1 MRTRNGILNGPC
13 SAEDN
18 INHIRMV
25 SLFLHLGAL
34 RNSENFLLSRSPSGN
49 SDGLIRVDF
58 ISTKIRSEARGVS
71 RCVSSDQNIIM
82 IWCMFSHVKR
92 TVRADMQIRK
102 WIQTVNNHNL
112 MEAKAPPQLRPKRYC
127 FWSLEERSSWR

>member
-58 ISTKIRSEARGVS
+58 ISTKIRSEARGVFSLCILRSKHNHDLMHVFS
-71 RCVSSDQNIIM
+71 RQ
-82 IWCMFSHVKR
+82 
-92 TVRADMQIRK
+92 ADRESRYANKKVDTNRK
-102 WIQTVNNHNL
+102 
-112 MEAKAPPQLRPKRYC
+112 
-127 FWSLEERSSWR
+127 